1 MIIMVIMPMVLV
13 IMIIMAMVMVIL
25 IFVAMV
31 MVIMIIMVMVIMD
44 VFCKS
49 FGKRTAEEFIRQSIN
64 RYINKCLGSRLNSSI

>member
-1 MIIMVIMPMVLV
+1 MIIMVIM
-13 IMIIMAMVMVIL
+13 
-25 IFVAMV
+25 AMV
-31 MVIMIIMVMVIMD
+31 MVIMIIMAMVLVIID

>member
-1 MIIMVIMPMVLV
+1 MIIMVIMAMVMIIV
-13 IMIIMAMVMVIL
+13 IIMAM
-25 IFVAMV
+25 A
-31 MVIMIIMVMVIMD
+31 MVIMD

>member
-1 MIIMVIMPMVLV
+1 MIIMVIMAMVLV
-13 IMIIMAMVMVIL
+13 IMIIM
-25 IFVAMV
+25 AMV